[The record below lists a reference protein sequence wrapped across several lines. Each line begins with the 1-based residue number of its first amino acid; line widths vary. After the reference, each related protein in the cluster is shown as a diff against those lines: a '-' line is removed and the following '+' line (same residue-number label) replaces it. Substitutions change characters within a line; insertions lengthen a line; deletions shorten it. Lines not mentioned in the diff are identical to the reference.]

1 MGKKNNH
8 GLTPEERPYP
18 YETSYCSG
26 VENGWT
32 VEARYVYPEPK
43 VLGKQIFDNRWRAVD
58 FQTSPIGIPACNF
71 SNRFGLHLGLLPYES
86 AQALRWWFIAQ
97 INEDGAGALC
107 METRIVKH
115 RVEYTLSSKA
125 VSSHDNLGGD
135 LARYNHSCPI
145 DLQGKGREITDADN
159 PTTGE

>member
-1 MGKKNNH
+1 MKEDIQALEQAIKV
-8 GLTPEERPYP
+8 EERK
-18 YETSYCSG
+18 E
-26 VENGWT
+26 
-32 VEARYVYPEPK
+32 
-43 VLGKQIFDNRWRAVD
+43 
-58 FQTSPIGIPACNF
+58 
-71 SNRFGLHLGLLPYES
+71 
-86 AQALRWWFIAQ
+86 
-97 INEDGAGALC
+97 
-107 METRIVKH
+107 ETRIVKH